1 MPLQLYDLDRRAH
14 DLVLAALNSEVAAR
28 NSEDQTDKKVLN
40 EAHKMRA
47 TVAYGLERFWG
58 EHIRLLGNSP
68 AKSNFWKQTWDELAS
83 ILCMISNIQLPNNT
97 IGADDTNGI
106 RIATDQLWDTLSNED
121 RKLAQAVLTQ
131 LCDSIVWW
139 TQRYKKVGNRD
150 DDD

>member
-14 DLVLAALNSEVAAR
+14 DLVLAAR
-28 NSEDQTDKKVLN
+28 TSEDQTNEKILN

-58 EHIRLLGNSP
+58 EHIRLLRDSQ
-68 AKSNFWKQTWDELAS
+68 AKSNFWKQTWNELAS
-83 ILCMISNIQLPNNT
+83 ILRLISNIQLPINT
-97 IGADDTNGI
+97 IGVDDTDGI
-106 RIATDQLWDTLSNED
+106 RIATNHLWNTLNKED

>member
-14 DLVLAALNSEVAAR
+14 DLVLAAR
-28 NSEDQTDKKVLN
+28 NSEDQTTEKVLN

-58 EHIRLLGNSP
+58 EHIRLLRDSQ

-97 IGADDTNGI
+97 IGANDINEI